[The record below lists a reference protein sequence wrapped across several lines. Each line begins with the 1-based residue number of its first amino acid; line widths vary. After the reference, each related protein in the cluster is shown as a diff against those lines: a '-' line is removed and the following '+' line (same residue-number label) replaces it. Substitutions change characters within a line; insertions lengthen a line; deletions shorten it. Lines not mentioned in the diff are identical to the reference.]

1 MSTHPPMKPY
11 ILTAT
16 GKQFWFDDPKPE
28 QICIE
33 DIAFALANICRYTGH
48 CRYFYSI
55 AQHSY
60 MASFIVPERFAL
72 EALLHDAA
80 EAYICDINAPLKQL
94 LPDYKVIEE
103 RVERVIAEK
112 FGISYPLSPTVK
124 AADMRMLH
132 TEKRDLMPHDPEPWP
147 SVQGHAPLSAPI
159 TPFGPEYAREAFMA
173 RYITL
178 TSKQEKANATS

>member
-1 MSTHPPMKPY
+1 MSHPAMAPY

-33 DIAFALANICRYTGH
+33 DIAWALSNLCRYTGH

-60 MASFIVPERFAL
+60 MASLIVPERFAL

-94 LPDYKVIEE
+94 LPDYKVIEA
-103 RVERVIAEK
+103 RVEKVIAAK

-124 AADMRMLH
+124 AADMRMLA
-132 TEKRDLMPHDPEPWP
+132 TEKRDFMQPDPTPWP
-147 SVQGHAPLSAPI
+147 SVHGHVPLPAPM
-159 TPFGPEYAREAFMA
+159 TPFSPEYAREAFMA
-173 RYITL
+173 RYVQL
-178 TSKQEKANATS
+178 TRSQANATS